1 MCYRFFIGLFFV
13 SGLWL
18 FQCPAQTQPTQS
30 SGITAGVTGGVTAF
44 TPPELGASKPLQP
57 LTHAPATANPTVNQ
71 TTNQTGNQPT
81 NNTIT
86 PSGRQIR
93 SKDSI
98 LGDRIAKI
106 TTDLEKIPKSHDQIW
121 REYDITPYTK
131 GRNFPETAQ
140 PEQTIVDWILRQ
152 TGIKTWHSLPFGI
165 LTADSEKLY
174 VYHTKEVQLAVA
186 DIVDRFVNPQFFNE
200 SCTIRIISLS
210 RPDWIAKGH
219 QYLRPMWIASPGIQG
234 WILEREGAQA
244 LLQELAHRTDFKEIA
259 PPQFLIPNG
268 IAHNVVS
275 KKQRTYL
282 RDVQINSATLNGYV
296 EDRVTIE
303 EGFNVSFV
311 PLSFLDG
318 LDIAA
323 TIKLDIVQ
331 IEKMIP
337 LMIDAPTATNPRQRI
352 QIEAPQ
358 VACFKLDEMIRWPK
372 NKILLLDLG
381 TIPLP
386 NSSEQAEPQ
395 NFFSGL
401 AKNIISSGRANVLL
415 FIECV
420 ANNNV
425 AIPVLPN
432 NVSRNG
438 TALSPLANGQIIPA
452 RSVPNRSGSAIG
464 ANSSYWQGVR

>member
-1 MCYRFFIGLFFV
+1 MCYRFIIGLFFV
-13 SGLWL
+13 FGLSYF
-18 FQCPAQTQPTQS
+18 FQYSVEAQQTQS
-30 SGITAGVTGGVTAF
+30 SGAAAF
-44 TPPELGASKPLQP
+44 TPPDMAASKPLQP
-57 LTHAPATANPTVNQ
+57 LAAAPTTTDQ
-71 TTNQTGNQPT
+71 TTTDTTSRLGQ
-81 NNTIT
+81 
-86 PSGRQIR
+86 RVR
-93 SKDSI
+93 SRDSV

-131 GRNFPETAQ
+131 GRNFPATTQ
-140 PEQTIVDWILRQ
+140 PEHTIVDWILRQ
-152 TGIKTWHSLPFGI
+152 TGIKTWHSSPFGI

-174 VYHTKEVQLAVA
+174 VYHTKEVQLVVA

-200 SCTIRIISLS
+200 SCTIRMISLS
-210 RPDWIAKGH
+210 RPDWIVKGH

-244 LLQELAHRTDFKEIA
+244 LLQELAHRIDFKEIA

-268 IAHNVVS
+268 IAHNVIS

-282 RDVQINSATLNGYV
+282 RDVQVNSSTLNGYA
-296 EDRVTIE
+296 EDRVTID
-303 EGFNVSFV
+303 EGFSISFV

-323 TIKLDIVQ
+323 TIKLDIIQ

-358 VACFKLDEMIRWPK
+358 GACFKLDEMIRWPK

-386 NSSEQAEPQ
+386 NCSEQTEPQ

-401 AKNIISSGRANVLL
+401 AKNMTASSRANVLL

-420 ANNNV
+420 TNNSV
-425 AIPVLPN
+425 TIPVLP
-432 NVSRNG
+432 SSSPNG
-438 TALSPLANGQIIPA
+438 GSTSSLVNGQSNTSA
-452 RSVPNRSGSAIG
+452 TAPNKSGTTIG
-464 ANSSYWQGVR
+464 ANSSYWQGIR